1 MEAATSTVIFYKK
14 AMPFSDLDGLFK
26 KFAAEIP
33 DGYALAKDEKGR
45 VRYLFAIDGKP
56 YAAAAI
62 DREGKRLTKL
72 GDFFSWYKGAG
83 KADVTVFKADK
94 KFLLCILV
102 NLKTEASERF
112 STDEVNLEDVMK
124 KLETQKKDC
133 IWAFQAEGSRG
144 FAIFIKGRPVYVFIP
159 GKKAL
164 KPGESPA
171 DELISYTYGLPHDK
185 PLTVDMHFD
194 IKVTPVEDSIPF
206 PEEGLA
212 AHFVKP
218 IAAAYVELIE
228 EGVVKGT
235 FPINDPLTIGRETT
249 SDVHLAEAGV
259 SRHHA
264 VIKFFNNKFVLHDL
278 KSANGTFFKGVRFE
292 TKDLRDG
299 DEINIRKY
307 VLKFH
312 CPVASEELKKGEKS
326 VEDLA
331 AQTVYAE
338 EVKEAV
344 ATTQKAAPVRG
355 AVLEVEGGATH
366 RLASITTIGKD
377 DDADVKV
384 DGMLVA
390 KRHAVIVR
398 GKDVYKLIK
407 KGALSSIK
415 VNGEKVDEV
424 SLKDGDVIEIGSR
437 KMTFRAGR
445 AEG

>member
-1 MEAATSTVIFYKK
+1 
-14 AMPFSDLDGLFK
+14 MPFSGLDGLFK
-26 KFAAEIP
+26 KFIAGIP
-33 DGYALAKDEKGR
+33 DGYALAKDEKGAI
-45 VRYLFAIDGKP
+45 RYLFVIDGKP

-72 GDFFSWYKGAG
+72 GDFFLWYKGAA

-94 KFLLCILV
+94 KFLFCVLV
-102 NLKTEASERF
+102 NLKTEASESF
-112 STDEVNLEDVMK
+112 STDAVNLEDVTK
-124 KLETQKKDC
+124 KLESQKKDC
-133 IWAFQAEGSRG
+133 VWAFQAQGGWG

-164 KPGESPA
+164 LPGESLA
-171 DELISYTYGLPHDK
+171 NELISYGYGLPQDK
-185 PLTVDMHFD
+185 PLTVDMRFD
-194 IKVTPVEDSIPF
+194 IKVSPAEDSVPF

-212 AHFVKP
+212 SHFVKP
-218 IAAAYVELIE
+218 IAAAYVELME
-228 EGVVKGT
+228 QGVIKGT
-235 FPINDPLTIGRETT
+235 FPVNDSLTIGRETT

-264 VIKFFNNKFVLHDL
+264 VIKFLNNKFVLHDL

-307 VLKFH
+307 VLRFH
-312 CPVASEELKKGEKS
+312 GPVASEESKKEKKPA
-326 VEDLA
+326 EDLA

-338 EVKEAV
+338 EVKEAAV
-344 ATTQKAAPVRG
+344 QKAAPIRG

-377 DDADVKV
+377 DGVDVLV
-384 DGMLVA
+384 EGMLVA

-424 SLKDGDVIEIGSR
+424 TLKDGDVIEIGNQ

-445 AEG
+445 AGG

>member
-1 MEAATSTVIFYKK
+1 MEAATSTLIFHEK
-14 AMPFSDLDGLFK
+14 AMPFSELDGLFK
-26 KFAAEIP
+26 KFIAGIP
-33 DGYALAKDEKGR
+33 DGYALVKDEKGAI
-45 VRYLFAIDGKP
+45 RYLFVIDGKP

-62 DREGKRLTKL
+62 DSEGKRLTKL
-72 GDFFSWYKGAG
+72 GDFFLWYKGAG
-83 KADVTVFKADK
+83 KADVTVFKADR
-94 KFLLCILV
+94 KFLLCVLV
-102 NLKTEASERF
+102 NLKSGASESF
-112 STDEVNLEDVMK
+112 SADAANLEDVMK
-124 KLETQKKDC
+124 KLESQKKDC
-133 IWAFQAEGSRG
+133 VWAFQAEGNRG
-144 FAIFIKGRPVYVFIP
+144 FALFIKGRPVYVFIP

-164 KPGESPA
+164 NPGESPA
-171 DELISYTYGLPHDK
+171 DELISYCYGLSRDK
-185 PLTVDMHFD
+185 PLTIDMHFD
-194 IKVTPVEDSIPF
+194 IKVSPAEDAVTF

-212 AHFVKP
+212 SRFVKL
-218 IAAAYVELIE
+218 IAAAYVELVE
-228 EGVVKGT
+228 EGIVKGT
-235 FPINDPLTIGRETT
+235 FPVNGNLTIGRETT

-264 VIKFFNNKFVLHDL
+264 VIKFLNGKFVLHDL

-292 TKDLRDG
+292 TKDLHDG

-307 VLKFH
+307 VLRFH
-312 CPVASEELKKGEKS
+312 GPAVSQASEKREKPM
-326 VEDLA
+326 EDLA

-338 EVKEAV
+338 EAKEA
-344 ATTQKAAPVRG
+344 AAAQKAAPIRG
-355 AVLEVEGGATH
+355 AVLEMEGGATH

-377 DDADVKV
+377 DNV
-384 DGMLVA
+384 DILVEGMLVA

-424 SLKDGDVIEIGSR
+424 ALKDGDVIEIGNQ

>member
-1 MEAATSTVIFYKK
+1 MEAAASTVIFYKK
-14 AMPFSDLDGLFK
+14 AMPFSELDGLFK
-26 KFAAEIP
+26 KFADGIP
-33 DGYALAKDEKGR
+33 DGYALAKDEKGQI
-45 VRYLFAIDGKP
+45 RYLFAIDGKP

-62 DREGKRLTKL
+62 DSEGKRLTKL
-72 GDFFSWYKGAG
+72 GDFFSWYKGVA

-94 KFLLCILV
+94 KFLLCVLV
-102 NLKTEASERF
+102 NLKTEASESF
-112 STDEVNLEDVMK
+112 STDAANLEDVMK
-124 KLETQKKDC
+124 KLETQKKDAV
-133 IWAFQAEGSRG
+133 WAFQAEGSWG

-159 GKKAL
+159 GKEAL
-164 KPGESPA
+164 KPGESLA
-171 DELISYTYGLPHDK
+171 DKLISYGYGLSRDK
-185 PLTVDMHFD
+185 PLTIDMHFD
-194 IKVTPVEDSIPF
+194 IKVTPVEDSVPF

-212 AHFVKP
+212 SHFVKS

-228 EGVVKGT
+228 EGVIKGV

-292 TKDLRDG
+292 TKDLHDG

-307 VLKFH
+307 VLRYH
-312 CPVASEELKKGEKS
+312 GPVASEAPKKPEKS

-338 EVKEAV
+338 EVKEV
-344 ATTQKAAPVRG
+344 AAQKTTPIRG
-355 AVLEVEGGATH
+355 AVLEIEDGATH
-366 RLASITTIGKD
+366 QLASITTIGKD
-377 DDADVKV
+377 DDVDVKV

-437 KMTFRAGR
+437 KMTFRVGR